1 MENRLRGD
9 DSRGDGGSQQSV
21 RLTVGSGGA
30 ADGGRME
37 SMKWTKR
44 TRRRNIERVLRYYQ
58 GERNLSDL
66 DVAVDFP
73 VLFEII
79 EDKEFDFDD
88 VVAAFD
94 YLGADVVVVP
104 RKGNVLQDWFSI
116 TDMPFDDGGKHRAKD
131 GVAMKRHRQ
140 LRERGKEQ

>member
-1 MENRLRGD
+1 MGD
-9 DSRGDGGSQQSV
+9 
-21 RLTVGSGGA
+21 
-30 ADGGRME
+30 RME

-73 VLFEII
+73 VLFEILG
-79 EDKEFDFDD
+79 DKDFDFDD

-131 GVAMKRHRQ
+131 GVAMKRHRK